1 MPKGKGE
8 ALESKAVRDCRGL
21 LNRWS
26 LRACV
31 SNTLLSSARHGLR
44 HASRFSAAELAGSVS
59 EWLGAGLQNP
69 LHWFESSRNLE
80 NMRRWQN
87 WLCTTLPRWTTRVR
101 VPALRSNAPL
111 AERRGGC
118 LPSSLTHVQI
128 MYGAQLAEC

>member
-1 MPKGKGE
+1 MQPQRGAPERIQGISPPAGSVGRMVVIRGDMPTGEGE

-21 LNRWS
+21 LNRWR

-44 HASRFSAAELAGSVS
+44 HASRFGAAELAGSVS

-80 NMRRWQN
+80 ICGDGRIGY
-87 WLCTTLPRWTTRVR
+87 
-101 VPALRSNAPL
+101 APPCQ
-111 AERRGGC
+111 GGPC
-118 LPSSLTHVQI
+118 GFESRSSLN
-128 MYGAQLAEC
+128 